1 MDFLELSG
9 KYVVVFGLANKK
21 SVACAI
27 AQVLTLAGARLIQV
41 VRSEERAATARR
53 LFPES
58 LVFCCDVAE
67 EANILRVRDEIAA
80 ALNGSRIDG
89 PAHAIAFTNYAS
101 THTFLAATRADG
113 SSRSRSEE
121 QKYGG

>member
-27 AQVLTLAGARLIQV
+27 AQVLSLAGARLIQV

-89 PAHAIAFTNYAS
+89 LAHAIAFANYA
-101 THTFLAATRADG
+101 
-113 SSRSRSEE
+113 
-121 QKYGG
+121 GGIRPFHIKHMGLKK